1 MLMGK
6 IGGSFRECGSYYPV
20 LTYADELWDLFYV
33 EACQE
38 LDREFPEARLLP
50 SHSWS
55 LGLSSKMKRDMG
67 RPSWDDRIL
76 DLPSA
81 D

>member
-38 LDREFPEARLLP
+38 LDREFPEAA
-50 SHSWS
+50 SQD
-55 LGLSSKMKRDMG
+55 RDLVLQTKG
-67 RPSWDDRIL
+67 KSRWN
-76 DLPSA
+76 
-81 D
+81 

>member
-33 EACQE
+33 ETCQE
-38 LDREFPEARLLP
+38 LDREFPEARLRIETLFY
-50 SHSWS
+50 
-55 LGLSSKMKRDMG
+55 KRKENPDG
-67 RPSWDDRIL
+67 TEG
-76 DLPSA
+76 
-81 D
+81 

>member
-33 EACQE
+33 ETCQE
-38 LDREFPEARLLP
+38 LDREFPEARQD
-50 SHSWS
+50 
-55 LGLSSKMKRDMG
+55 RDLVLQTKG
-67 RPSWDDRIL
+67 KSRWN
-76 DLPSA
+76 
-81 D
+81 